1 MGSRTYYKVDIIEAL
16 IPKKG
21 SNKSSDVYVK
31 IHVEGLPPQKTKVFE
46 EDAKAVW
53 NEHFMLPIDAE
64 TQLEIKQIKR
74 NPFFRHGSRSLGK
87 VRLDA
92 AAILGQ
98 SVVAASQDVRLDF
111 PLDEA
116 LHHDASQRG
125 YILVR
130 VHRPG
135 EPVKLAS
142 SSVDQS
148 FSALISQL
156 DTLVQIVSVVSQ
168 IHPFVN
174 LTWQIVSSLYTV
186 VRGQLDTDKRI
197 ADLVNMMEDVY
208 TFVDDV
214 KNFPSRLSSLEETVK
229 KILSQTI
236 ECMLFIQE
244 YSGRGF
250 CGHVLNKQWTDDQ
263 ITRFIQTFT
272 MLKTSLNT
280 GVGVQI
286 ALIAHRMYE
295 DVQSIVQA
303 QSLAKLHPAN
313 MDDPSRPVCLP
324 QTRSDLLSSVFSWA
338 MNPSSDQNVLW
349 LHGPAGS
356 GKSTIATTIANIARD
371 LGRLGAFVFFNRHMA
386 ARNDPMAVVRTLAFQ
401 LGEFDNRLGAAIS
414 TVIKNTPSI
423 RQSPLRQQFHKLLVQ
438 PLSESEMA
446 VWSQEG
452 PVIAIIDALDECGH
466 VGERED
472 LLSVLALES
481 VKLPPTLRIIV
492 TSRTEVDIQEALET
506 RKNIC
511 STAIDIN
518 SSANDKDIHLYLYD
532 RLQHIISKNKY
543 LSLPQ
548 DWPGHHAIDALAARA
563 CGLFIWAYTTC
574 RYVENGQD
582 PGERLADL
590 LRTDVCLNAE
600 SALDSI
606 YSTALESAGRW
617 EDPLFSADFRDI
629 LGVVIVAKNPLTAST
644 IDRLNE
650 AASVLSTRPSLHTI
664 QHLGCIFR
672 GTTSEPIHVIHPSFE
687 DFLTD
692 RARCKD
698 EWFIDVSL
706 HHQRLAR
713 QCIGSLRATLKRNMG
728 DLTLT
733 KSAVD
738 VKILP
743 EDVTYSCIFWIE
755 HACEL
760 EGNAE
765 WFSIEVYDF
774 LVKHLLHWIETMSLL
789 KKARRTI
796 KLLMRLEDW
805 SNASE
810 IIMPLFIV
818 AENRP
823 QSTQGR
829 HQELCDLLADAVRFC
844 QAFAAVIEQHPLLVY
859 SSALPFTPINSI
871 LYQIFKDELSIP
883 VVAGGFRD
891 QWSPLLMDIP
901 RPGGEVTSLSLSSD
915 GSQLISTIARGCYV
929 WDAISGE
936 LLIQG
941 PKGDVAMTVLAPG
954 GQLAASCF
962 FSGSIVLWDTFS
974 GKIIGQPLKRDQ
986 GAIYALA
993 FSPDGTRLISGGKNC
1008 TIIMWDV
1015 QAASVILDL
1024 PAAHAKPIL
1033 CLAFSSDGSRYAS
1046 GSRDGTT
1053 RIWDATSGGMVLG
1066 PLRGHFG
1073 GVYSLAFTRDGTRI
1087 ISGSDDKT
1095 ICVWDVQID
1104 PSLNGSRGAHRPIKL
1119 HGHRSIVFSVAVS
1132 PDGRLIASASKDTTV
1147 RLWSLESGE
1156 ELSHLVRQ
1164 HRMPV
1169 RCVAFWQQ
1177 HGRLRLVTGASD
1189 ATVRIWDVESVGSMG
1204 VARKH
1209 KGLVSHLSFSQ
1220 DGRRIVS
1227 GSLDRTVRVWDP
1239 ITGHCLLGPLTL
1251 EQPVYSVALATDN
1264 IRILAADRDGAV
1276 FAWDATTGVHVTA
1289 TPADNPSYH
1298 SIVGPLSLERKWV
1311 VDSRTGT
1318 VLTMLPTM
1326 SPVRCQASFGNC
1338 MVLGLANGGIVII
1351 HFPGSPELI

>member
-1 MGSRTYYKVDIIEAL
+1 MDSRTYYKVDIIEAL

-21 SNKSSDVYVK
+21 ASKSSDVYVK
-31 IHVEGLPPQKTKVFE
+31 IHIEGLPPQKTKVFQ
-46 EDAKAVW
+46 EDGKAVW
-53 NEHFMLPIDAE
+53 NEHFMLPMEAE
-64 TQLEIKQIKR
+64 IQLEIKQIKR
-74 NPFFRHGSRSLGK
+74 NPLFRHGSRSLGK

-92 AAILGQ
+92 AAIFGQ
-98 SVVAASQDVRLDF
+98 PVVAASQDVRLDF
-111 PLDEA
+111 PSDEA

-125 YILVR
+125 YLLVR
-130 VHRPG
+130 LHRPG

-142 SSVDQS
+142 SSADKS

-156 DTLVQIVSVVSQ
+156 DTLVQIVGVVSQ

-197 ADLVNMMEDVY
+197 ADLANLMEDVY
-208 TFVDDV
+208 AFVDDV
-214 KNFPSRLSSLEETVK
+214 KSFPSKLSSLEETVK

-250 CGHVLNKQWTDDQ
+250 CGRTLNQQWTNDQ
-263 ITRFIQTFT
+263 IARFMQTFA
-272 MLKTSLNT
+272 MLKTSLST

-286 ALIAHRMYE
+286 AFIAHRIYE
-295 DVQSIVQA
+295 DVQSIVQT
-303 QSLAKLHPAN
+303 QSLAKLHPAD
-313 MDDPSRPVCLP
+313 MDDPSRPACLP

-338 MNPSSDQNVLW
+338 MNPSSNQNVLW

-356 GKSTIATTIANIARD
+356 GKSTVATTIANITRD

-386 ARNDPMAVVRTLAFQ
+386 ARNDPAAVVRTLAFQ
-401 LGEFDNRLGAAIS
+401 LGEFDHRLGAAIS

-446 VWSQEG
+446 IWSQEG
-452 PVIAIIDALDECGH
+452 PVIAVIDALDECGH

-492 TSRTEVDIQEALET
+492 TSRTEVDIQEALEA

-511 STAIDIN
+511 STPIDID
-518 SSANDKDIHLYLYD
+518 SLANDKDIHLYLYN
-532 RLQHIISKNKY
+532 RLQLIRSKNKY

-548 DWPGHHAIDALAARA
+548 DWPGNNAIDALAARA
-563 CGLFIWAYTTC
+563 CGLFIWAFTAC

-600 SALDSI
+600 SALDLI

-617 EDPLFSADFRDI
+617 EDPAFSADFRDI

-650 AASVLSTRPSLHTI
+650 AASVSSTRPSLHTI
-664 QHLGCIFR
+664 QHLGCVFR

-692 RARCKD
+692 RARCKRD

-713 QCIGSLRATLKRNMG
+713 QCIGSLHATLKRNMCN
-728 DLTLT
+728 LTLT
-733 KSAVD
+733 TSVVD
-738 VKILP
+738 VMILP
-743 EDVTYSCIFWIE
+743 DDVTYSCIFWIE
-755 HACEL
+755 HVCEL
-760 EGNAE
+760 VGSAE
-765 WFSIEVYDF
+765 WLSIEVYNL

-789 KKARRTI
+789 KKARQTI

-805 SNASE
+805 SK
-810 IIMPLFIV
+810 
-818 AENRP
+818 
-823 QSTQGR
+823 STHGR

-844 QAFAAVIEQHPLLVY
+844 QAFTAVIEQHPLLVY
-859 SSALPFTPINSI
+859 SSALPFTPINSV

-883 VVAGGFRD
+883 IVAGGFRD
-891 QWSPLLMDIP
+891 QWTPLLMDIP

-915 GSQLISTIARGCYV
+915 GSQLISTAARGCYV

-936 LLIQG
+936 LLIHG
-941 PKGDVAMTVLAPG
+941 PKGGVAMTVFAPG

-974 GKIIGQPLKRDQ
+974 GKNIGQPLKRDQ

-993 FSPDGTRLISGGKNC
+993 FSPDGSRLISGGQNC

-1015 QAASVILDL
+1015 QAGSVILDL
-1024 PAAHAKPIL
+1024 PAAHTKTIL
-1033 CLAFSSDGSRYAS
+1033 CLSFSPDGSRYAS
-1046 GSRDGTT
+1046 GSRDGTI
-1053 RIWDATSGGMVLG
+1053 RIWDATSGRMVLG
-1066 PLRGHFG
+1066 PLRGHSG
-1073 GVYSLAFTRDGTRI
+1073 GVYSLSFTPDGTRI
-1087 ISGSDDKT
+1087 VSGSDDK
-1095 ICVWDVQID
+1095 IVCVWDVQVGS
-1104 PSLNGSRGAHRPIKL
+1104 SLNGSREAHRPIKL

-1147 RLWSLESGE
+1147 RLWNLESGE

-1164 HRMPV
+1164 HRMS
-1169 RCVAFWQQ
+1169 CA
-1177 HGRLRLVTGASD
+1177 LRG
-1189 ATVRIWDVESVGSMG
+1189 
-1204 VARKH
+1204 
-1209 KGLVSHLSFSQ
+1209 
-1220 DGRRIVS
+1220 
-1227 GSLDRTVRVWDP
+1227 
-1239 ITGHCLLGPLTL
+1239 
-1251 EQPVYSVALATDN
+1251 
-1264 IRILAADRDGAV
+1264 ILAAVR
-1276 FAWDATTGVHVTA
+1276 TS
-1289 TPADNPSYH
+1289 PSCNRC
-1298 SIVGPLSLERKWV
+1298 ERCYCPHLGCRISWKHGCR
-1311 VDSRTGT
+1311 SQAQRPRFPPR
-1318 VLTMLPTM
+1318 VLTRWPAH
-1326 SPVRCQASFGNC
+1326 CFGI
-1338 MVLGLANGGIVII
+1338 A
-1351 HFPGSPELI
+1351 